1 MAEDWR
7 SIDGLQRE
15 LSDLKRQVAS
25 LAGTVAAIGN
35 GIPVGDA
42 MRAAGRQAAYLGDEA
57 QRAAR
62 RHPFATSALAM
73 AALGAIACLVMYNS
87 QERDDRW
94 WHRH

>member
-1 MAEDWR
+1 MAEDWK
-7 SIDGLQRE
+7 SIDSLQRD
-15 LSDLKRQVAS
+15 LSELKRQVSS
-25 LAGTVAAIGN
+25 LAGTVAAFGN
-35 GIPVGDA
+35 SVPVGDA
-42 MRAAGRQAAYLGDEA
+42 MRAAGRQAAHLSDEA

-73 AALGAIACLVMYNS
+73 AAPGAIVCLLMYNS

>member
-7 SIDGLQRE
+7 SIDSLQRD
-15 LSDLKRQVAS
+15 LSELKRQVSS
-25 LAGTVAAIGN
+25 LAGTVAAIGSSVP
-35 GIPVGDA
+35 IGDA

-62 RHPFATSALAM
+62 RHPVATSALAM
-73 AALGAIACLVMYNS
+73 AALGAIVCLVLYSS

-94 WHRH
+94 WQRH